1 MPGGRAKNFLMQE
14 ETTIPSHSNW
24 NVVRSALVADVM
36 RRSADFHSDSPLTVY
51 AEIRGESML
60 PTLWPGDVA
69 EIESCSPADA
79 RPGEIILAVR
89 DTRLVLHRLLAP
101 CSANGF
107 ILCGDSAPAADP
119 QYPSDAFLGRL
130 VGVVTAGR
138 TASRPA
144 FKPGAA
150 RCFRAIGALL
160 CHCGPLRRLALHLH
174 NRGRSSSP
182 SSSNF
187 ELTAE
192 ISSVAR
198 SSR

>member
-14 ETTIPSHSNW
+14 DTTIPSTSNW

-36 RRSADFHSDSPLTVY
+36 RRSADFRPDARLTVY

-69 EIESCSPADA
+69 AIESCSPADA
-79 RPGEIILAVR
+79 GPGEIILAVR
-89 DTRLVLHRLLAP
+89 DTRLVLHRLLTP

-107 ILCGDSAPAADP
+107 ILCGDSAPASDP

-138 TASRPA
+138 TACRPA
-144 FKPGAA
+144 FKSGAA
-150 RCFRAIGALL
+150 PWSRTLGVVL
-160 CHCGPLRRLALHLH
+160 CHCGPLRRLALRLH
-174 NRGRSSSP
+174 NRRRTSSP
-182 SSSNF
+182 RSSNF

-192 ISSVAR
+192 IYYVER
-198 SSR
+198 SYR